1 MAEARSNTQLPIG
14 GVAAKSV
21 IEEEIEAF
29 QQGIEIGRKYADVGR
44 RKVAAWA
51 EEHPGQLILAGLA
64 WLLGVG
70 IISLLLWLS
79 GTVFTDGL
87 LQTVVTLL
95 ALLLGVLGWRRKQ
108 KTKKNS
114 G

>member
-51 EEHPGQLILAGLA
+51 EEHPGQLILAGIAGGFILGKLLFGRRRNRINLA
-64 WLLGVG
+64 DLNLEE
-70 IISLLLWLS
+70 
-79 GTVFTDGL
+79 
-87 LQTVVTLL
+87 
-95 ALLLGVLGWRRKQ
+95 
-108 KTKKNS
+108 
-114 G
+114 